1 MADSLLRF
9 LFDQAPVRGE
19 IVSLD
24 QTWQEVLQRHDYPP
38 LLQAL
43 LGELMAAAALLSATL
58 KFDGALIMQ
67 LQGSGA
73 LQLLVVE
80 CNADLGMRATAKWQG
95 EIRPQPLS
103 DLLGK
108 GRFVITLDPQN
119 GQTPYQGIVGLE
131 GDSVAAILENYMLR
145 SEQLETRFWLAANQQ
160 RATGLL
166 LQKLPEGHGDP
177 DAWER
182 AQMLAGTLTP
192 PEQLEISPEE
202 LLHRLFHQEDLRLLG
217 ETTACFRCS
226 CSRERVANMLKML
239 GEQEVNETLQEQGRV
254 EVKCEF
260 CNETYNFDQ
269 VDAAQLFAGSGNLS
283 EPGATRH

>member
-1 MADSLLRF
+1 MADSLMRF

-19 IVSLD
+19 VVSLD

-95 EIRPQPLS
+95 EIRPQPLR

-108 GRFVITLDPQN
+108 GRFIITLDPQN

-131 GDSVAAILENYMLR
+131 GDSVAALLENYMLR
-145 SEQLETRFWLAANQQ
+145 SEQLETRFWLAADRQ

-260 CNETYNFDQ
+260 CNETYHFDP

>member
-1 MADSLLRF
+1 
-9 LFDQAPVRGE
+9 
-19 IVSLD
+19 
-24 QTWQEVLQRHDYPP
+24 
-38 LLQAL
+38 
-43 LGELMAAAALLSATL
+43 
-58 KFDGALIMQ
+58 
-67 LQGSGA
+67 
-73 LQLLVVE
+73 
-80 CNADLGMRATAKWQG
+80 
-95 EIRPQPLS
+95 
-103 DLLGK
+103 
-108 GRFVITLDPQN
+108 
-119 GQTPYQGIVGLE
+119 
-131 GDSVAAILENYMLR
+131 MLR
-145 SEQLETRFWLAANQQ
+145 SEQLETRFWLAANRQ

-192 PEQLEISPEE
+192 PEQLEISAEQ

-260 CNETYNFDQ
+260 CNETYHFDP

>member
-1 MADSLLRF
+1 MADSLMRF

-19 IVSLD
+19 VVSLD

-95 EIRPQPLS
+95 EIRPQPLR

-108 GRFVITLDPQN
+108 GRFIITLDPQN
-119 GQTPYQGIVGLE
+119 GQTPYQGIVELE
-131 GDSVAAILENYMLR
+131 GDSVAAILETTCCVPSSWKHASGLPPTGTAPPACCCRNCR
-145 SEQLETRFWLAANQQ
+145 K
-160 RATGLL
+160 AT
-166 LQKLPEGHGDP
+166 
-177 DAWER
+177 
-182 AQMLAGTLTP
+182 
-192 PEQLEISPEE
+192 
-202 LLHRLFHQEDLRLLG
+202 
-217 ETTACFRCS
+217 
-226 CSRERVANMLKML
+226 
-239 GEQEVNETLQEQGRV
+239 
-254 EVKCEF
+254 
-260 CNETYNFDQ
+260 
-269 VDAAQLFAGSGNLS
+269 
-283 EPGATRH
+283 ATRMPGNARRCWPVR

>member
-1 MADSLLRF
+1 MADSLMRF

-19 IVSLD
+19 VVSLD

-95 EIRPQPLS
+95 EIRPQPLR

-108 GRFVITLDPQN
+108 GRFIITLDPQN

-131 GDSVAAILENYMLR
+131 GDSVAALLENYMLR
-145 SEQLETRFWLAANQQ
+145 SEQLETRFWLAADRQ

-260 CNETYNFDQ
+260 CNETYHFDQ

>member
-1 MADSLLRF
+1 MADSLMRF

-19 IVSLD
+19 VVSLD

-43 LGELMAAAALLSATL
+43 LGELMAAVALLSATL

-95 EIRPQPLS
+95 EIRPQPLR

-108 GRFVITLDPQN
+108 GRFIITLDPQN

-131 GDSVAAILENYMLR
+131 GDSVAALLENYMLR
-145 SEQLETRFWLAANQQ
+145 SEQLETRFWLAADRQ

-260 CNETYNFDQ
+260 CNETYHFDP

>member
-1 MADSLLRF
+1 MADSLMRF

-19 IVSLD
+19 VVSLD
-24 QTWQEVLQRHDYPP
+24 RTWQEVLQRHDYPP

-67 LQGSGA
+67 LLGSGA

-95 EIRPQPLS
+95 EIRPQPLR

-108 GRFVITLDPQN
+108 GRFIITLDPQN

-145 SEQLETRFWLAANQQ
+145 SEQLETRFWLAANRQ

-192 PEQLEISPEE
+192 PEQLEIGPDE

-217 ETTACFRCS
+217 ETATCFRCS

-239 GEQEVNETLQEQGRV
+239 GEQEVNDTLQEQGRV

-260 CNETYNFDQ
+260 CNETYHFDQ